1 MAILLLKM
9 QGGVVERRM
18 DNILF
23 TVGCVFCV
31 LLASKVKVR

>member
-9 QGGVVERRM
+9 QGGWLKGEWI
-18 DNILF
+18 ILF

>member
-18 DNILF
+18 DNIIYRRLR
-23 TVGCVFCV
+23 TLRIIG
-31 LLASKVKVR
+31 K

>member
-18 DNILF
+18 DNIIYRRLRILRII
-23 TVGCVFCV
+23 G
-31 LLASKVKVR
+31 R